1 MSNRRPSAAVL
12 LALLAMTFRLVA
24 DSTPQSL
31 PFTQSWTNV
40 GLITA
45 DDSWSGVPGIVG
57 YRGDDLT
64 AVTGTDPQTIVADG
78 TAVVDVIANQTN
90 TAITNGGVAE
100 FEIAN
105 PVVALQGSGTADA
118 PFLLITV
125 TTLARQSIV
134 VSYNVRDI
142 DATTD
147 NAVQQVALQYRV
159 GTSGNFTNLPSGYVA
174 DATTGPSL
182 ATLVTPVSVTLPS
195 DASDKPVVQ
204 IRIMTTNAASNDEW
218 VGIDDLSVTGT
229 VIANGL
235 SINDATVTEGDSGT
249 TNATFT
255 VSLSQPAP
263 AGGAHFDL
271 ATQDLTATAGTDYGP
286 LVLPGQ
292 TIPEGQQTAV
302 FSVPVIGELNAE
314 GDETFRVN
322 VTNVSGTDVQ
332 LVDGQGIGTILN
344 DDVMAIHDIQ
354 GPGNASP
361 VVGTTVLTRGIVTAR
376 KSNGF
381 FLQSPGADGD
391 PGTSEGVFVFT
402 SAAPPVEAT
411 VGNDLTVKGTVSE
424 FVPSADPLQPPTTE
438 LVGPTGY
445 VVNQTGMALPSPIE
459 ITPADTDPAGD
470 IEQLEKLEGMRV
482 RAASLTVVAPTQG
495 TTNEPNATGTTNGV
509 FYGVLTGIAR
519 PFREPGIQANN
530 PPPSGSG
537 VTIPPVPRFD
547 GNPERLRV
555 DSDGQPG
562 AAAIDVAT
570 GALVTDVVGV
580 LDYGFRTYTILPD
593 PGTPPGVS
601 GGMTPT
607 AVPEPTSQELTI
619 GSYNLERFFDTTND
633 AGISDPVLTPTA
645 FANRLKKASL
655 AIRDYLRAPD
665 VLGVVEM
672 ENLTTL
678 QALASQISADAL
690 AAGQPD
696 PLYASY
702 LVEGNDSGG
711 IDVGFLVKTAPVVG
725 ATPRVTVNAV
735 VQEGLTDTY
744 VDPNTGNPALLND
757 RPPLR
762 LDAVI
767 NHANGAT
774 FPVTVI
780 VNHLR
785 SLNDIDNEAPS
796 GSGTEGTRV
805 RAKRRA
811 QAEFLANLVQ
821 ARQTG
826 NPNERIVLVGDFNAF
841 EVNDGLVDVMGTI
854 LGTPT
859 PAGQVAA
866 ASADLVN
873 PDLVN
878 LGTLAPAAE
887 QYSYSFDGNAQTIDH
902 VLVNQAM
909 WMATASRRIAH
920 ARIDADFPESARSS
934 ASTPVRLSDHDPVVA
949 GFTIAT
955 FPVTLTTFT
964 AE

>member
-1 MSNRRPSAAVL
+1 MPNRRPYAAAL
-12 LALLAMTFRLVA
+12 LALLAMASRLVA

-31 PFTQSWTNV
+31 PFTQSWTTV
-40 GLITA
+40 SLITA
-45 DDSWSGVPGIVG
+45 DDNWSGVPGIVG

-64 AVTGTDPQTIVADG
+64 ASTGTDPQTILADG

-125 TTLARQSIV
+125 TTLARQAIQ

-159 GTSGNFTNLPSGYVA
+159 GNSGNFTNLPAGYIA

-182 ATLVTPVSVTLPS
+182 ATLVTPVNVTLPS
-195 DASDKPVVQ
+195 EASDKPIVQ

-218 VGIDDLSVTGT
+218 VGIEDISVTGT
-229 VIANGL
+229 PIANGL

-249 TNATFT
+249 VNATFT

-271 ATQDLTATAGTDYGP
+271 ATQDLTANAGTDYGP
-286 LVLPGQ
+286 LDLPGQ
-292 TIPEGQQTAV
+292 TIPAGQQTAM

-322 VTNVSGTDVQ
+322 ITNVSGTDVQ
-332 LVDGQGIGTILN
+332 LIDGQGLGTILN

-391 PGTSEGVFVFT
+391 PDTSEGVFVFT

-445 VVNQTGMALPSPIE
+445 VVNQTGMALPNPIE
-459 ITPADTDPAGD
+459 ITPADTDPSGD
-470 IEQLEKLEGMRV
+470 IENLEKLEGMRV

-509 FYGVLTGIAR
+509 FYGVLTGVAR

-607 AVPEPTSQELTI
+607 AVPEATSQELTI

-633 AGISDPVLTPTA
+633 DGISDAVLTQAA
-645 FANRLKKASL
+645 FETRLKKASL
-655 AIRDYLRAPD
+655 AIRDFLRAPD

-678 QALASQISADAL
+678 QALASQINADAL
-690 AAGQPD
+690 TAGQPN
-696 PLYASY
+696 PLYAAF
-702 LVEGNDSGG
+702 LQEGNDPGG

-735 VQEGLTDTY
+735 VQEGLSETY

-811 QAEFLANLVQ
+811 QAEYLANLVQ
-821 ARQTG
+821 GRQAG

-854 LGTPT
+854 TGTPT
-859 PAGQVAA
+859 PANQVAA

-934 ASTPVRLSDHDPVVA
+934 ASTAVRLSDHDPVVA